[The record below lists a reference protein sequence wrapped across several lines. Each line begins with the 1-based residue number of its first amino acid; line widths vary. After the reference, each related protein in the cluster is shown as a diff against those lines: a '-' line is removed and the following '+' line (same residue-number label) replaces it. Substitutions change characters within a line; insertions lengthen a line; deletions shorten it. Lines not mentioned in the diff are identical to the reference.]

1 MSKSKELSEFDRG
14 SIVGCHL
21 CGKSVREIADIL
33 QKPKSTVSDVIVKWK
48 RRGNETAEKRTG
60 RPKILGERSRRTLK
74 RLVKQNRKSSL
85 VEISQEFQSSSG
97 ISVSSRTVRRELKNL
112 GFHGRAAA
120 HKPNIT
126 PQNAKHRLQWCRA
139 HRHWTVD
146 MWKTVL
152 WSDESRFTVW
162 QSDGRVWVWR
172 MPGERFLSDCIV
184 PTVKFGG
191 GSIMVW
197 GCFSW
202 FGLGPLVPVIGNM
215 NSEMYVDILDNAALP
230 TLWQYFGEGPFLFQ
244 QDNCSI
250 HTSRLAQTWFD
261 EMGVQKL
268 DWPSQSPDLNPI
280 EHLWDELERRLRSQ
294 PNRPSSL
301 QALTSAV
308 MDAWKAIPMVTYQKL
323 VESLPKRVQA
333 VIDAKGGPTSY

>member
-1 MSKSKELSEFDRG
+1 M
-14 SIVGCHL
+14 
-21 CGKSVREIADIL
+21 
-33 QKPKSTVSDVIVKWK
+33 KPKSTVSDVIVKWK
-48 RRGNETAEKRTG
+48 SRGSETAEKRTG

-74 RLVKQNRKSSL
+74 RVVKQNP
-85 VEISQEFQSSSG
+85 
-97 ISVSSRTVRRELKNL
+97 
-112 GFHGRAAA
+112 A
-120 HKPNIT
+120 HEPNIT

-139 HRHWTVD
+139 IRHWTVD

-152 WSDESRFTVW
+152 WSDESRFIVW
-162 QSDGRVWVWR
+162 QLDGRVWVWR
-172 MPGERFLSDCIV
+172 MPSERFFSDCIV
-184 PTVKFGG
+184 LTVEFGG

-215 NSEMYVDILDNAALP
+215 NSEMYVDILDKAALP

-250 HTSRLAQTWFD
+250 HTSWLAHTWFD

-280 EHLWDELERRLRSQ
+280 EHLWDELERRLSSQ

-308 MDAWKAIPMVTYQKL
+308 TDAVYIVFSIHCAL
-323 VESLPKRVQA
+323 S
-333 VIDAKGGPTSY
+333 

>member
-1 MSKSKELSEFDRG
+1 MSKSKELSEFDRS

-33 QKPKSTVSDVIVKWK
+33 QKPKSPVSDVMVKWK
-48 RRGNETAEKRTG
+48 RRCSETAEKRTG

-74 RLVKQNRKSSL
+74 RIVKQNRKSSL
-85 VEISQEFQSSSG
+85 MEISQEFQSSSG
-97 ISVSSRTVRRELKNL
+97 ISVGSRSVRRELKNL
-112 GFHGRAAA
+112 GLHGRAAS
-120 HKPNIT
+120 HKSNIT
-126 PQNAKHRLQWCRA
+126 PQKAKHRLQWCRV

-152 WSDESRFTVW
+152 WSDEPQFKVW
-162 QSDGRVWVWR
+162 QSNGRVWVWR
-172 MPGERFLSDCIV
+172 MPGERFFIDCIV

-197 GCFSW
+197 GYFSW
-202 FGLGPLVPVIGNM
+202 FGLGPLVPVNGNM
-215 NSEMYVDILDNAALP
+215 NSEMYVEILGNAALP
-230 TLWQYFGEGPFLFQ
+230 TIWQYFGESPFLFQ

-250 HTSRLAQTWFD
+250 HTSRLAQTWVD
-261 EMGVQKL
+261 EMGVPKL
-268 DWPSQSPDLNPI
+268 DWPSQSLDVNPI

-301 QALTSAV
+301 LALTSAV

-323 VESLPKRVQA
+323 MESLPKRVQT
-333 VIDAKGGPTSY
+333 VIHAKGEPTSY

>member
-1 MSKSKELSEFDRG
+1 MSDKDFKKVLE
-14 SIVGCHL
+14 
-21 CGKSVREIADIL
+21 
-33 QKPKSTVSDVIVKWK
+33 KPKSTVSDVIVKWK
-48 RRGNETAEKRTG
+48 RRGSEAAEKRTS

-74 RLVKQNRKSSL
+74 RIVKQNLKSSL
-85 VEISQEFQSSSG
+85 VEKSQEFQSSSG
-97 ISVSSRTVRRELKNL
+97 ISVSSRTVRREFKHL
-112 GFHGRAAA
+112 GSHGRAAA
-120 HKPNIT
+120 HKSNIT
-126 PQNAKHRLQWCRA
+126 LQNAKHRLQWCRA
-139 HRHWTVD
+139 HRHWTLD

-152 WSDESRFTVW
+152 WRDESRFTVW
-162 QSDGRVWVWR
+162 QLDGRAFGF
-172 MPGERFLSDCIV
+172 GEHFFSDCIV

-202 FGLGPLVPVIGNM
+202 FGLNPLVPVIGNM
-215 NSEMYVDILDNAALP
+215 NSEMYVGILDNAALP

-244 QDNCSI
+244 RDNCSI

-261 EMGVQKL
+261 KMGVRKL
-268 DWPSQSPDLNPI
+268 DWPSQNPDL
-280 EHLWDELERRLRSQ
+280 EHLGDESERRLRIQ

-323 VESLPKRVQA
+323 VENLPKRVQA
-333 VIDAKGGPTSY
+333 VIHAKGGPTSY